1 MTRQSLMERCVRRTA
16 LALFFSFSAIAAHG
30 QMFTGTVSDAAN
42 GSVLQSMVV
51 AAYTTSGVPQ
61 TNTTTDAAGHYILP
75 VPSGQYRVLAYDP
88 IGTYAT
94 EFTNDASSFEESP
107 LTAVQTDQ
115 VVTMNFALRRGVTV
129 SGSVGTSL
137 GFPGGLTVAAY
148 NLTGTRRGFTPTNAV
163 GIYSLV
169 LPPGTYKLVAY
180 DDAGTFAPAFF
191 RGQAS
196 FTDADPVTVNVGQ
209 SVPSI
214 DFFLNL
220 GSRISGIVTDAG
232 GVPLANVSVLAYSS
246 DGKYFTFVF
255 TGSDGHFSITLPHGS
270 YRFVAIDDAFTFA
283 AGFTS
288 GATSFESSPV
298 ITVSEGQSRSD
309 LVFRLEC
316 GGLITGR
323 VLDPSGAGIVGITV
337 AAFNTDGTMRTFVTT
352 DASGKYVLLLPPG
365 AFRISALD
373 PSLVY
378 ATQFYPQQKSFAGS
392 VAIAAAIGQ
401 SSTLTPFTL
410 SRGGRVS
417 GTVVDQNTHAAIGA
431 LVIQAY
437 DSSGFQVGS
446 TTTSADGTFKMVL
459 PGGFYRLVAAD
470 PKLLYAPGYVGGAA
484 SFDGENLIAVNVD
497 GVTTA
502 NFSLSRGTLV
512 IGSVVD
518 ESHQPIGGVEVSALD
533 SAQNRVATVTTA
545 RDGSFRISLIPGS
558 YRFLADDPAGR
569 YITSY
574 AGGTTF
580 ASAAMVSIDATGAP
594 SQTISMPDA
603 SRRRSVRR

>member
-1 MTRQSLMERCVRRTA
+1 MDRCVRRTL
-16 LALFFSFSAIAAHG
+16 LALVLGFSALAAHG
-30 QMFTGTVSDAAN
+30 QVITGTVSDAAN
-42 GSVLQSMVV
+42 GSVLRSMVV
-51 AAYTTSGVPQ
+51 AAYSASGLPQ
-61 TNTTTDAAGHYILP
+61 SNTTTDAAGHYNLP
-75 VPSGQYRVLAYDP
+75 VPTGQYRVLAYDP
-88 IGTYAT
+88 TGTYAT
-94 EFTNDASSFEESP
+94 EFANDASSFEESP

-115 VVTMNFALRRGVTV
+115 LVTMNFALQRGVTV
-129 SGSVGTSL
+129 SGSVGTSS
-137 GFPGGLTVAAY
+137 GFRGGLTVAAY
-148 NLTGTRRGFTPTNAV
+148 NLTGTRRGFTTTNTD

-180 DDAGTFAPAFF
+180 DDAGAFAPAFF

-196 FTDADPVTVNVGQ
+196 FADADPVTVDMGRAIPN
-209 SVPSI
+209 I
-214 DFFLNL
+214 DFFLDI
-220 GSRISGIVTDAG
+220 GSRISGIVTDSG
-232 GVPLANVSVLAYSS
+232 GVPLANVSVLAYSNN
-246 DGKYFTFVF
+246 GKYLTFVS

-270 YRFVAIDDAFTFA
+270 YRFVATDNSFTFA
-283 AGFTS
+283 AGFMG
-288 GATSFESSPV
+288 GATSFETSPV

-309 LVFRLEC
+309 LVFRLER

-323 VLDPSGAGIVGITV
+323 VLDTSGAGIAGITV

-378 ATQFYPQQKSFAGS
+378 ATQFYPQQKFFAGS
-392 VAIAAAIGQ
+392 VAIAPVIGQ

-417 GTVVDQNTHAAIGA
+417 GTVIDQNTHAAIGA
-431 LVIQAY
+431 LLIQAY
-437 DSSGFQVGS
+437 DSSGFLVGS
-446 TTTSADGTFKMVL
+446 TTTSADGTYRMVL
-459 PGGFYRLVAAD
+459 PAGSYRLVAAD
-470 PKLLYAPGYVGGAA
+470 PQLRYAPGYVGGSA
-484 SFDGENLIAVNVD
+484 SFDGENPIAVNVD

-533 SAQNRVATVTTA
+533 SSQNRVATVTTA
-545 RDGSFRISLIPGS
+545 PDGSFQITLIPGS

-574 AGGTTF
+574 AGGATF
-580 ASAAMVSIDATGAP
+580 ASAATVSIGATGAP
-594 SQTISMPDA
+594 RLTISMPDS